1 MNYSKNTT
9 YNRKVLKTKKKSYQV
24 KLLVLM
30 ITSLL
35 IGIIIG
41 LVFTNIWFKASS
53 KETEQE
59 VQAYGKLEDKTFNYI
74 ATLDW
79 SSGSDSEYIPLQIE
93 LDEDVQH
100 FIYDLS
106 YACNID
112 YSFVMGL
119 IQTESNFKSDAISP
133 TNDYGL
139 MQINIKNHEWLTEK
153 FGFNDY
159 LDPYQNTSAGIYV
172 LTKLFEKY
180 EDPTKVLMA
189 YNLGESGA
197 KRLWENGIYETS
209 CTNEVIQNIT
219 TINEEIERV
228 KEND

>member
-1 MNYSKNTT
+1 
-9 YNRKVLKTKKKSYQV
+9 
-24 KLLVLM
+24 M

>member
-1 MNYSKNTT
+1 
-9 YNRKVLKTKKKSYQV
+9 
-24 KLLVLM
+24 M

-59 VQAYGKLEDKTFNYI
+59 VQVYGKLEDKTFNYI

-79 SSGSDSEYIPLQIE
+79 SSGSDSEYIPLQIG

-100 FIYDLS
+100 FIYDLA

-159 LDPYQNTSAGIYV
+159 LDPYQNTSAGIYI

-209 CTNEVIQNIT
+209 YTNEVIQNIT

>member
-35 IGIIIG
+35 SGIIIG
-41 LVFTNIWFKASS
+41 LVFTNIWFKANS

-153 FGFNDY
+153 FGFTNY

-172 LTKLFEKY
+172 LRKLFEKY
-180 EDPTKVLMA
+180 EDPSKVLMA
-189 YNLGESGA
+189 YNMGETGA
-197 KRLWENGIYETS
+197 KKLWDKGIFETGYSVSVLENAAAFTA
-209 CTNEVIQNIT
+209 
-219 TINEEIERV
+219 EIERMN
-228 KEND
+228 END